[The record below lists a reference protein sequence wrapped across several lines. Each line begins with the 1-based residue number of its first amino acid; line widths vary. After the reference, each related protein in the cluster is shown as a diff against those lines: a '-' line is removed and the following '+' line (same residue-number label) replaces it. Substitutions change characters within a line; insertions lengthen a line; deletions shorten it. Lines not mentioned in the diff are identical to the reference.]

1 MTDLA
6 KFRAEFPLVLL
17 ANVESLPDAA
27 REKLEEYTAQGGSL
41 LFFLGDK
48 VNGTSYNENLASPT
62 NRLGG
67 LLPGKLI
74 KIDTAG
80 EGRDPYSVSTVAYDH
95 PALSAFGDPKFASL
109 NVVQFKSLCA
119 IEADP
124 ATVLMKANNDAPL
137 LCEKAYGQ
145 GRVMLFASSC
155 HRNWTNLPLKP
166 AFLPFTHRLVTYLAL
181 KAGSQDAFAT
191 TGDVISLSS
200 TAPPGTPILVKR
212 PTGENEVP
220 GNDAQTGGLTFAR
233 ADQPGV
239 YALVTPEQK
248 EVGLF
253 AVNLDGYESDLT
265 YLDDL
270 WTQELDNPD
279 AAGRDKAIL
288 VGLKQQL
295 NRPLVSYVA
304 DPTKIEESVAGAGHG
319 VRLWDWILW
328 VVLVIGVF
336 EPYLANQISARL
348 IARKTPVLNL
358 PQPAAAVI
366 TARTQAE
373 TAEVGR

>member
-1 MTDLA
+1 M
-6 KFRAEFPLVLL
+6 
-17 ANVESLPDAA
+17 
-27 REKLEEYTAQGGSL
+27 
-41 LFFLGDK
+41 
-48 VNGTSYNENLASPT
+48 
-62 NRLGG
+62 
-67 LLPGKLI
+67 
-74 KIDTAG
+74 
-80 EGRDPYSVSTVAYDH
+80 
-95 PALSAFGDPKFASL
+95 
-109 NVVQFKSLCA
+109 
-119 IEADP
+119 
-124 ATVLMKANNDAPL
+124 
-137 LCEKAYGQ
+137 
-145 GRVMLFASSC
+145 
-155 HRNWTNLPLKP
+155 
-166 AFLPFTHRLVTYLAL
+166 
-181 KAGSQDAFAT
+181 
-191 TGDVISLSS
+191 
-200 TAPPGTPILVKR
+200 
-212 PTGENEVP
+212 P

-288 VGLKQQL
+288 AGLKQQL

-304 DPTKIEESVAGAGHG
+304 DPTRIEESVAGAGHG

-366 TARTQAE
+366 TAQTQAE
-373 TAEVGR
+373 TAEVRR